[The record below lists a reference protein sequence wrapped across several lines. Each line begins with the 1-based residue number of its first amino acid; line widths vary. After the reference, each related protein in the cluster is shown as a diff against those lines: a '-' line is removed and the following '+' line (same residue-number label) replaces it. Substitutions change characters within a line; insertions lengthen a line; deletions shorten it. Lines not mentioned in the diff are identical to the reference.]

1 MKLTSRPLS
10 QWPLKYRGLCP
21 TPTFQSFKHWSHI
34 LYWGSSSQNNNIII
48 IYNQC
53 KNLKV
58 VSNVSFVKVVYT
70 RYFYTCIDKYFY
82 MSYVPS
88 IFVGGL
94 SSSGTADTADFG
106 VHKPQLAAT
115 NWAPLTE
122 LHFLPLLLLYILKN
136 IVFNK
141 SYRVGQGFTI
151 YHLTKHN
158 IPC

>member
-70 RYFYTCIDKYFY
+70 RYLYTCIDKIFLHVDMYHQY
-82 MSYVPS
+82 LWVDSVLQAQLTQLILVSINPNLQPQIGPHSQNS
-88 IFVGGL
+88 IFA
-94 SSSGTADTADFG
+94 SPS
-106 VHKPQLAAT
+106 
-115 NWAPLTE
+115 
-122 LHFLPLLLLYILKN
+122 LHFE
-136 IVFNK
+136 
-141 SYRVGQGFTI
+141 
-151 YHLTKHN
+151 KHSV
-158 IPC
+158 